1 MLLPT
6 RPNTGGG
13 GEPQAMLLS
22 SHFLHSCGSCL
33 WARHWGTW
41 TGVQPRRE
49 ARVGSFQGN
58 FWLESVFL
66 TLLHV
71 LITGDSGGG
80 LLALSTSPPLE
91 NLCDSGHCSPQAR
104 VTQ

>member
-1 MLLPT
+1 MLP
-6 RPNTGGG
+6 
-13 GEPQAMLLS
+13 S

-49 ARVGSFQGN
+49 ARVGSSQGN
-58 FWLESVFL
+58 YRLKSVFL

-71 LITGDSGGG
+71 LITGDGGGVGLGGG
-80 LLALSTSPPLE
+80 LLALSTIPPLE
-91 NLCDSGHCSPQAR
+91 NLCDSGHCSLQAR